1 MQKDVDR
8 IMKKHYHTKRTLV
21 RIKKGWNLVMANEVK
36 IDENKRKALESALSQ
51 IEKAYGKGSVMKLGD
66 NMHLNVETVP
76 SGSLGLDLALG
87 VGGVPKGRV
96 VEVYGPESGGKTTV
110 ALHMVAEVQKRGGI
124 AGFIDAEHAMDP
136 VYARNLGVDI
146 NNLLISQ
153 PDNGEQALE
162 ITEALVRSGAVD
174 IVVVDSVAA
183 LVPKAE
189 IDGEMGDAHVGLQAR
204 LMSKALRKL
213 TGIISKSKTVVIFI
227 NQLREKVGI
236 MFGNP
241 ETTPGGRALKFYA
254 SVRLDVRGNTQIKG
268 TGDKKD
274 QNVGKETKIKVVKN
288 KVAPPFKEAFVEIMY
303 GEGISQTGELVKIA
317 SDLGIIQKAGA
328 WFSYNGEK
336 IGQGSENAKKYLA
349 DHPDIFEE
357 IDHKV
362 RVHYGLIEPDEEDIV
377 EEAQVE
383 ETSDELV
390 LDLDSTI
397 EIEE

>member
-1 MQKDVDR
+1 MNKDLLFT
-8 IMKKHYHTKRTLV
+8 IPKKYHNKESLISIFEDHPEIKFVSLV
-21 RIKKGWNLVMANEVK
+21 GV
-36 IDENKRKALESALSQ
+36 
-51 IEKAYGKGSVMKLGD
+51 
-66 NMHLNVETVP
+66 
-76 SGSLGLDLALG
+76 DLAGNDTDEKIPSKLFLKDMDSFLHG
-87 VGGVPKGRV
+87 TAVQTDGSSV
-96 VEVYGPESGGKTTV
+96 VLP
-110 ALHMVAEVQKRGGI
+110 GI
-124 AGFIDAEHAMDP
+124 ATLNNAKVDMIADLDCKWFVDYNYDFIDPLTNRP
-136 VYARNLGVDI
+136 VGTLRI
-146 NNLLISQ
+146 PCFLIHE
-153 PDNGEQALE
+153 DK
-162 ITEALVRSGAVD
+162 AVD
-174 IVVVDSVAA
+174 SRHILKNS
-183 LVPKAE
+183 
-189 IDGEMGDAHVGLQAR
+189 ID
-204 LMSKALRKL
+204 
-213 TGIISKSKTVVIFI
+213 TFKSNIFS
-227 NQLREKVGI
+227 LLKKY
-236 MFGNP
+236 P
-241 ETTPGGRALKFYA
+241 ETLNDLNIKFYA